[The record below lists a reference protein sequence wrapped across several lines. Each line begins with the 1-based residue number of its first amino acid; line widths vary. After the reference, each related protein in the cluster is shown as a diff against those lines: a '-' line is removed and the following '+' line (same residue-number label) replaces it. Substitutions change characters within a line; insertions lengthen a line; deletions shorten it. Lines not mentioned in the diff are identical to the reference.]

1 LLNSFERAILVS
13 DPWESGECRLTFG
26 STGGDLA
33 TAAKIFG
40 VEADTGKKLWEF
52 ATIEQDPE
60 SWPAESAKYGGGGA
74 WLPGQL

>member
-1 LLNSFERAILVS
+1 
-13 DPWESGECRLTFG
+13 LTFG

-60 SWPAESAKYGGGGA
+60 SWPAESAKYGGAALGCRGSYDPETG
-74 WLPGQL
+74 LV